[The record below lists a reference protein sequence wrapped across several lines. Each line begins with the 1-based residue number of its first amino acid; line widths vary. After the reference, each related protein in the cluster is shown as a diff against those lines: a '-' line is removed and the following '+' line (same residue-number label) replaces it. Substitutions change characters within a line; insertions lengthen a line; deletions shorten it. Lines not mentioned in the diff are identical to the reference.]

1 MTNRKISNNDPEKVL
16 IEDKSISDNKAKEI
30 SNKKTTQNKSI
41 PLKNEKSK
49 KSFDEITNE
58 FFKDLFSKKESLVK
72 EIEELETKKNE
83 LEKDIESN
91 FKGQSDNIAKRVKG
105 FQEYLTLAL
114 QNLSQSVEKLE
125 LVSQP
130 IIVKPS
136 PLDEKKQNNIAK
148 RVKGFQEYL
157 TGSLQNLS
165 QNVEKLELVSQ
176 PIVVKPSPLDEKKE
190 ASNKNELVTVPALS
204 ETFKPDEQLIR
215 SCFSNFIEQPD
226 FYSEP
231 WKLRRSLDSSDIEVM
246 DDWFFNMGGRGSLES
261 RGSRQKNALLSAGL
275 IAILGELYGDQFQ
288 TLILASQPE
297 RLGEWRRVLQDS
309 LGLTRDDFGPNSGI
323 VLFERPEGVIERA
336 DRLEAN
342 EELPFIIVDAA
353 ETSVEIPILQFPLWL
368 AFAGS
373 NDEIFDDLE
382 LN

>member
-1 MTNRKISNNDPEKVL
+1 MTNKEISTNNPEKES
-16 IEDKSISDNKAKEI
+16 ISDKSITKDQTEELKKNKTSSNKQTP
-30 SNKKTTQNKSI
+30 SLNKKTHKSI
-41 PLKNEKSK
+41 DDNFNELFQDLLIK
-49 KSFDEITNE
+49 KDC
-58 FFKDLFSKKESLVK
+58 LLK
-72 EIEELETKKNE
+72 EIKN
-83 LEKDIESN
+83 LEKKKHDLNQDIESN

-105 FQEYLTLAL
+105 FQEYLTGAL
-114 QNLSQSVEKLE
+114 QNLSQNVEKLE

-136 PLDEKKQNNIAK
+136 PLDEIKQNLTKTEVTNI
-148 RVKGFQEYL
+148 
-157 TGSLQNLS
+157 
-165 QNVEKLELVSQ
+165 
-176 PIVVKPSPLDEKKE
+176 
-190 ASNKNELVTVPALS
+190 PALS
-204 ETFKPDEQLIR
+204 ETFKPDEKIIR
-215 SCFSNFIEQPD
+215 NCFSTFKEQPD
-226 FYSEP
+226 FYAEP

-246 DDWFFNMGGRGSLES
+246 NDWFFNMGGRGSLES
-261 RGSRQKNALLSAGL
+261 RGSRQKNVLLSAGL
-275 IAILGELYGDQFQ
+275 ISILGELYGDQFQ

-297 RLGEWRRVLQDS
+297 RLGEWRRILQDS

-342 EELPFIIVDAA
+342 DELPFIIIDAS

-373 NDEIFDDLE
+373 DNDIYDDLE

>member
-1 MTNRKISNNDPEKVL
+1 MTNKEITNNNPEK
-16 IEDKSISDNKAKEI
+16 ESILEKTNSTGKDKEI
-30 SNKKTTQNKSI
+30 NKKNSTQNKKVT
-41 PLKNEKSK
+41 LANK
-49 KSFDEITNE
+49 KSTKSLEEISSEIFSELILRKNTLTNE
-58 FFKDLFSKKESLVK
+58 IKDLEEKKEK
-72 EIEELETKKNE
+72 ID
-83 LEKDIESN
+83 KDIESN

-105 FQEYLTLAL
+105 FQEYLTGAL
-114 QNLSQSVEKLE
+114 QNLSQNVEKLE

-136 PLDEKKQNNIAK
+136 PLDKQEKDPNNS
-148 RVKGFQEYL
+148 QE
-157 TGSLQNLS
+157 
-165 QNVEKLELVSQ
+165 VS
-176 PIVVKPSPLDEKKE
+176 
-190 ASNKNELVTVPALS
+190 APALS
-204 ETFKPDEQLIR
+204 ETFKPDEKIIR
-215 SCFSNFIEQPD
+215 SCFSTFLKQPD
-226 FYSEP
+226 FYAEP
-231 WKLRRSLDSSDIEVM
+231 WKLRRSLDSSDIDMM

-275 IAILGELYGDQFQ
+275 ISILGELYGDQFQ

-297 RLGEWRRVLQDS
+297 RLGEWRRILQDS

-373 NDEIFDDLE
+373 DSEIFNDLE

>member
-1 MTNRKISNNDPEKVL
+1 MTNTEISDNNPEKEL
-16 IEDKSISDNKAKEI
+16 KIDKSISDDKTKQI
-30 SNKKTTQNKSI
+30 SKKNTTQNKKI
-41 PLKNEKSK
+41 TPKNQKST
-49 KSFDEITNE
+49 KSFDEISNE
-58 FFKDLFSKKESLVK
+58 IFRDLFSKKDSLVK
-72 EIEELETKKNE
+72 EIKELETKKNE
-83 LEKDIESN
+83 IEKDIESN

-105 FQEYLTLAL
+105 FQEYLTGAL
-114 QNLSQSVEKLE
+114 QNLSQNVEKLE

-136 PLDEKKQNNIAK
+136 PLDEKKQDNSTNN
-148 RVKGFQEYL
+148 
-157 TGSLQNLS
+157 
-165 QNVEKLELVSQ
+165 
-176 PIVVKPSPLDEKKE
+176 VV
-190 ASNKNELVTVPALS
+190 NVPALS
-204 ETFKPDEQLIR
+204 ETFKPDKEIIK
-215 SCFSNFIEQPD
+215 SCFTSFTEQPD
-226 FYSEP
+226 FYAEP
-231 WKLRRSLDSSDIEVM
+231 WKLRRSLDSSDIEIM

-275 IAILGELYGDQFQ
+275 ISILGELYGDQFQ

-297 RLGEWRRVLQDS
+297 RLGEWRRILQDS

-342 EELPFIIVDAA
+342 EELPFIIIDAA
-353 ETSVEIPILQFPLWL
+353 ETSVEIPILQFPLWV

-373 NDEIFDDLE
+373 DNEIYDDLE

>member
-1 MTNRKISNNDPEKVL
+1 MTNTEISDNNPEKEL
-16 IEDKSISDNKAKEI
+16 IIDKSISDDTTKQI
-30 SNKKTTQNKSI
+30 NKKNTTQNKKI
-41 PLKNEKSK
+41 TPKNDQSTKSLDEISNEIFRDLISK
-49 KSFDEITNE
+49 KDF
-58 FFKDLFSKKESLVK
+58 LVK
-72 EIEELETKKNE
+72 EIKELETKKNE
-83 LEKDIESN
+83 IEKDIESN

-105 FQEYLTLAL
+105 FQEYLTGAL
-114 QNLSQSVEKLE
+114 QNLSQNVEKLE

-136 PLDEKKQNNIAK
+136 PLDEKKQDNSTNN
-148 RVKGFQEYL
+148 
-157 TGSLQNLS
+157 
-165 QNVEKLELVSQ
+165 
-176 PIVVKPSPLDEKKE
+176 VV
-190 ASNKNELVTVPALS
+190 NVPALS
-204 ETFKPDEQLIR
+204 ETFKPDEKIIK
-215 SCFSNFIEQPD
+215 SCFTSFTEQPD
-226 FYSEP
+226 FYAEP
-231 WKLRRSLDSSDIEVM
+231 WKLRRSLDSSDIEIM

-275 IAILGELYGDQFQ
+275 ISILGELYGDQFQ

-297 RLGEWRRVLQDS
+297 RLGEWRRILQDS

-342 EELPFIIVDAA
+342 EELPFIIIDAA
-353 ETSVEIPILQFPLWL
+353 ETSVEIPILQFPLWV

-373 NDEIFDDLE
+373 DNEIYDDLE

>member
-1 MTNRKISNNDPEKVL
+1 MTNTEISNNNPEKEL
-16 IEDKSISDNKAKEI
+16 ILDKSISDDKTKQI
-30 SNKKTTQNKSI
+30 SKKNTTQNKKITS
-41 PLKNEKSK
+41 KNDQST
-49 KSFDEITNE
+49 KSFDEISNE
-58 FFKDLFSKKESLVK
+58 IFKDLVSKKDSLVK
-72 EIEELETKKNE
+72 EINDLETKKNE
-83 LEKDIESN
+83 IEKDIESN

-105 FQEYLTLAL
+105 FQEYLTGAL
-114 QNLSQSVEKLE
+114 QNLSQNVEKLE

-136 PLDEKKQNNIAK
+136 PLDEDKQNNI
-148 RVKGFQEYL
+148 
-157 TGSLQNLS
+157 TN
-165 QNVEKLELVSQ
+165 N
-176 PIVVKPSPLDEKKE
+176 VVK
-190 ASNKNELVTVPALS
+190 VPALS
-204 ETFKPDEQLIR
+204 ETFKPDEEIIKN
-215 SCFSNFIEQPD
+215 CFTSFKEQPD
-226 FYSEP
+226 FYAEP
-231 WKLRRSLDSSDIEVM
+231 WKLRRSLDSSDLEIM

-275 IAILGELYGDQFQ
+275 ISILGELYGDQFQ

-297 RLGEWRRVLQDS
+297 RLGEWRRILQDS

-342 EELPFIIVDAA
+342 EELPFIIIDAA
-353 ETSVEIPILQFPLWL
+353 ETSVEIPILQFPLWV

-373 NDEIFDDLE
+373 DNEIYDDLE

>member
-1 MTNRKISNNDPEKVL
+1 MTNTE
-16 IEDKSISDNKAKEI
+16 ISDNNPEKELKIDKSTLDDKTKQI
-30 SNKKTTQNKSI
+30 SKKNTTQNKKI
-41 PLKNEKSK
+41 TPKNDKST
-49 KSFDEITNE
+49 KSFDEISNE
-58 FFKDLFSKKESLVK
+58 IFRDLFSKKDSLVK
-72 EIEELETKKNE
+72 EIKELETKKNE
-83 LEKDIESN
+83 IEKDIESN

-105 FQEYLTLAL
+105 FQEYLTGAL
-114 QNLSQSVEKLE
+114 QNLSQNVEKLE

-136 PLDEKKQNNIAK
+136 PLDEKKQENSTNN
-148 RVKGFQEYL
+148 
-157 TGSLQNLS
+157 
-165 QNVEKLELVSQ
+165 
-176 PIVVKPSPLDEKKE
+176 VV
-190 ASNKNELVTVPALS
+190 NVPALS
-204 ETFKPDEQLIR
+204 ETFKPDKEIIK
-215 SCFSNFIEQPD
+215 SCFTSFTEQPD
-226 FYSEP
+226 FYAEP
-231 WKLRRSLDSSDIEVM
+231 WKLRRSLDSSDIEIM

-275 IAILGELYGDQFQ
+275 ISILGELYGDQFQ

-297 RLGEWRRVLQDS
+297 RLGEWRRILQDS

-342 EELPFIIVDAA
+342 EELPFIIIDAA
-353 ETSVEIPILQFPLWL
+353 ETSVEIPILQFPLWV

-373 NDEIFDDLE
+373 DNEIYDDLE

>member
-1 MTNRKISNNDPEKVL
+1 MTNTKLSNNNPEKES
-16 IEDKSISDNKAKEI
+16 IINKSSFKEKDNETIK
-30 SNKKTTQNKSI
+30 NKITQNKKVSSANKKPSKSLDDI
-41 PLKNEKSK
+41 SNEIFSELISK
-49 KSFDEITNE
+49 KVSLIKEIKNLE
-58 FFKDLFSKKESLVK
+58 IIKKELD
-72 EIEELETKKNE
+72 
-83 LEKDIESN
+83 KDIKSN
-91 FKGQSDNIAKRVKG
+91 FKGQSDNIAKRM
-105 FQEYLTLAL
+105 
-114 QNLSQSVEKLE
+114 
-125 LVSQP
+125 
-130 IIVKPS
+130 
-136 PLDEKKQNNIAK
+136 
-148 RVKGFQEYL
+148 KGFQEYL

-190 ASNKNELVTVPALS
+190 ITKTEIVNVPALS
-204 ETFKPDEQLIR
+204 ETFKPDEKIIR
-215 SCFSNFIEQPD
+215 SCFSTFSEQPD
-226 FYSEP
+226 FYAEP
-231 WKLRRSLDSSDIEVM
+231 WKLRRSLDSSDIDVM

-297 RLGEWRRVLQDS
+297 RLGEWRRILQDS

-323 VLFERPEGVIERA
+323 VLFERPEGVIEKA

-353 ETSVEIPILQFPLWL
+353 ETSVEIPILQFPLWI

-373 NDEIFDDLE
+373 NDEIYDDLE

>member
-1 MTNRKISNNDPEKVL
+1 MTNTEISDNNPEKEL
-16 IEDKSISDNKAKEI
+16 IINKSISDDKTKQI
-30 SNKKTTQNKSI
+30 SKKNTTQNKKI
-41 PLKNEKSK
+41 TPKNDKSN
-49 KSFDEITNE
+49 KSFDEISNE
-58 FFKDLFSKKESLVK
+58 IFKDLVSKKDSLIR
-72 EIEELETKKNE
+72 EIKELETKKNE
-83 LEKDIESN
+83 IEKDIESN

-105 FQEYLTLAL
+105 FQEYLTGAL
-114 QNLSQSVEKLE
+114 QNLSQNVEKLE

-136 PLDEKKQNNIAK
+136 PLDEKKQDNN
-148 RVKGFQEYL
+148 
-157 TGSLQNLS
+157 TN
-165 QNVEKLELVSQ
+165 NVV
-176 PIVVKPSPLDEKKE
+176 
-190 ASNKNELVTVPALS
+190 NVPALS
-204 ETFKPDEQLIR
+204 ETFKPDEKIIK
-215 SCFSNFIEQPD
+215 SSFASFTEQPD
-226 FYSEP
+226 FYAEP
-231 WKLRRSLDSSDIEVM
+231 WKLRRSLDLSDIEIM

-275 IAILGELYGDQFQ
+275 ISILGELYGDQFQ

-297 RLGEWRRVLQDS
+297 RLGEWRRILQDS

-342 EELPFIIVDAA
+342 EELPFIIIDAA
-353 ETSVEIPILQFPLWL
+353 ETSVEIPILQFPLWV

-373 NDEIFDDLE
+373 DNEIYDDLE

>member
-1 MTNRKISNNDPEKVL
+1 MTNTEISDNNPEKEL
-16 IEDKSISDNKAKEI
+16 MLDKSISDDKTEQI
-30 SNKKTTQNKSI
+30 SKKNTAQNKKITPKNDKSTR
-41 PLKNEKSK
+41 
-49 KSFDEITNE
+49 SFDEISNE
-58 FFKDLFSKKESLVK
+58 IFRDLVSKKDSLAK
-72 EIEELETKKNE
+72 EIKELETKKNDI
-83 LEKDIESN
+83 EKDIESN

-105 FQEYLTLAL
+105 FQEYLTGAL
-114 QNLSQSVEKLE
+114 QNLSQNVEKLE

-136 PLDEKKQNNIAK
+136 PLDEKKQNNS
-148 RVKGFQEYL
+148 
-157 TGSLQNLS
+157 TN
-165 QNVEKLELVSQ
+165 NVV
-176 PIVVKPSPLDEKKE
+176 
-190 ASNKNELVTVPALS
+190 NVPALS
-204 ETFKPDEQLIR
+204 ETFKPDEEIIK
-215 SCFSNFIEQPD
+215 SCFTNFKEQPD
-226 FYSEP
+226 FYAEP
-231 WKLRRSLDSSDIEVM
+231 WKLRRSLDSSDIEIM

-275 IAILGELYGDQFQ
+275 ISILGELYGDQFQ

-297 RLGEWRRVLQDS
+297 RLGEWRRILQDS

-342 EELPFIIVDAA
+342 EELPFIIIDAS
-353 ETSVEIPILQFPLWL
+353 ETSVEIPILQFPLWI

-373 NDEIFDDLE
+373 DNEIYDDLE